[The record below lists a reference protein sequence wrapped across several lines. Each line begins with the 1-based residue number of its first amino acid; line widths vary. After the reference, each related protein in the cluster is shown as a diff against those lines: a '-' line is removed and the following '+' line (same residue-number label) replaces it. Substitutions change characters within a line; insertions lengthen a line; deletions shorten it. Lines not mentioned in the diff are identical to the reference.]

1 MEIVLN
7 EIKSQIETVSNALRV
22 DDMKLNVKINN
33 LDDRVKKLEKLL
45 ETIGDIVTGKQIG
58 RASCRE
64 RV

>member
-7 EIKSQIETVSNALRV
+7 EIRSQIETVSNALRV

-45 ETIGDIVTGKQIG
+45 ETLGDILWEMKHGK
-58 RASCRE
+58 
-64 RV
+64 

>member
-22 DDMKLNVKINN
+22 DDMKLNVKINH

-45 ETIGDIVTGKQIG
+45 ETLTDILWEMKHGKMG
-58 RASCRE
+58 N
-64 RV
+64 

>member
-45 ETIGDIVTGKQIG
+45 ETVGDILWEMKHGK
-58 RASCRE
+58 
-64 RV
+64 

>member
-45 ETIGDIVTGKQIG
+45 ETLGDILWEMKHGK
-58 RASCRE
+58 
-64 RV
+64 

>member
-7 EIKSQIETVSNALRV
+7 EIRSQIETVSNALRV

-45 ETIGDIVTGKQIG
+45 ETLTDILWEMKHGK
-58 RASCRE
+58 
-64 RV
+64 

>member
-45 ETIGDIVTGKQIG
+45 ETLADILWEMKHGK
-58 RASCRE
+58 
-64 RV
+64 

>member
-22 DDMKLNVKINN
+22 DDMKLNVKINH

-45 ETIGDIVTGKQIG
+45 ETLGDILWEMKHGKMG
-58 RASCRE
+58 N
-64 RV
+64 

>member
-33 LDDRVKKLEKLL
+33 LDDRVKKLESLL
-45 ETIGDIVTGKQIG
+45 ISLGDLIGEIKNGK
-58 RASCRE
+58 
-64 RV
+64 

>member
-33 LDDRVKKLEKLL
+33 LDDRVKKLESLL
-45 ETIGDIVTGKQIG
+45 ISLGDLIGEIKHGK
-58 RASCRE
+58 
-64 RV
+64 

>member
-33 LDDRVKKLEKLL
+33 LDDRVQKLESLL
-45 ETIGDIVTGKQIG
+45 ISLGDLIGEMKHGK
-58 RASCRE
+58 
-64 RV
+64 

>member
-7 EIKSQIETVSNALRV
+7 EIRSQIETVSNALRV

-45 ETIGDIVTGKQIG
+45 ETLADILWEMKHGK
-58 RASCRE
+58 
-64 RV
+64 